1 MSTKEER
8 IRRIRLGDLQRHLRS
23 RYGPVLP
30 DDDFRGATMLFEL
43 LLPISLG
50 QGHAR
55 KMKNA
60 IEIWAP
66 WMSAG
71 EASQIIDRVNRTPD
85 YLRKPNARLLGER
98 LGLLNYE
105 REAIGIRTIKPA
117 DMTDE
122 QLKEQ
127 RKTKERTRKWRRR
140 RSDGRKD
147 REAYL
152 ANSNERIK
160 PWKKRKQSRAT
171 WYRNRA
177 KKREDWRETGVST
190 IKLTIGAEQPVSIL
204 SVESLRE
211 RGLPRKQ
218 ERRLRQQRG

>member
-1 MSTKEER
+1 MSGKDER
-8 IRRIRLGDLQRHLRS
+8 IRRMRLGDLQRHLRS

-30 DDDFRGATMLFEL
+30 DDDSGRDDLFEL

-71 EASQIIDRVNRTPD
+71 EAQALIDRVNRTPD
-85 YLRKPNARLLGER
+85 YLRKPNARILGDK
-98 LGLLNYE
+98 LGLLNHE
-105 REAIGIRTIKPA
+105 RETLGIRTIKPA

-122 QLKEQ
+122 QLTEQ
-127 RKTKERTRKWRRR
+127 RKTKERVRKWRERR
-140 RSDGRKD
+140 RDGRED
-147 REAYL
+147 REAWL
-152 ANSNERIK
+152 ANSRERLR
-160 PWKKRKQSRAT
+160 PWEKLKQSRST

-177 KKREDWRETGVST
+177 KLRETDHETSVSA
-190 IKLTIGAEQPVSIL
+190 IKLTIRAEQPVSSIKERL
-204 SVESLRE
+204 S
-211 RGLPRKQ
+211 PRKQ
-218 ERRLRQQRG
+218 VSRK

>member
-1 MSTKEER
+1 MSAKEER
-8 IRRIRLGDLQRHLRS
+8 IRRMRLGDLQRHLRS
-23 RYGPVLP
+23 RYGSVLP
-30 DDDFRGATMLFEL
+30 DDDSGRDDLFQL

-50 QGHAR
+50 QGHTR

-71 EASQIIDRVNRTPD
+71 EALQFIDRVNRTPD
-85 YLRKPNARLLGER
+85 YLRKPNARILGEK
-98 LGLLNYE
+98 LGLLNHE

-127 RKTKERTRKWRRR
+127 RKTKERVRKWRERR
-140 RSDGRKD
+140 RDGRKD
-147 REAYL
+147 RGAYL
-152 ANSNERIK
+152 ANSRERLQ
-160 PWKKRKQSRAT
+160 PWKKLKQSRAT

-177 KKREDWRETGVST
+177 KLCETDRETSVSA
-190 IKLTIGAEQPVSIL
+190 IKLTIGAEQPVSL
-204 SVESLRE
+204 ESVESLKE

-218 ERRLRQQRG
+218 VSRR